1 MSDPERPDAAAFG
14 ELQKVVRNL
23 VEELAGFRKRA
34 LAAEAKVKGFESA
47 TGSSAK
53 AGARLAQLEE
63 ENARL
68 KAQVEKARKSTS
80 GMLEKVR
87 FLRQQAQAAEK

>member
-1 MSDPERPDAAAFG
+1 MSEPERPDAVAFR
-14 ELQKVVRNL
+14 ELQVVVRNL
-23 VEELAGFRKRA
+23 VEELAGFRQRA
-34 LAAEAKVKGFESA
+34 LAAEAKVKGFESV

-53 AGARLAQLEE
+53 TGARLAALEE
-63 ENARL
+63 ESARL
-68 KAQVEKARKSTS
+68 RGQLEKARSGTK

>member
-63 ENARL
+63 ETARL